1 MNSLFI
7 RLRSCFLGA
16 SKVYRICIGFVM
28 GQSALARQELER
40 VLRIDPNYSGATEV
54 KKQLAQLKS

>member
-1 MNSLFI
+1 M
-7 RLRSCFLGA
+7 
-16 SKVYRICIGFVM
+16 YRICIGFVM

-40 VLRIDPNYSGATEV
+40 VLGIDPNYSGATEV